1 MNLLNI
7 NDDVNNALLS
17 VEKVLETNFKWDFKS
32 NILKEATFHLL
43 SVKGKLLRPGLVFIG
58 AEAIGS
64 VAEEYIDLAI
74 AIEYLHISSLIHD
87 DIIDKDDKR
96 RGKETVHVKYGI
108 ENAILAGDALI
119 ARAVSLSAKY
129 GERVVSKIS
138 GTAFQMCDGE
148 ALDYSVQEG
157 KVKQD
162 FNGYLEV
169 ARRKT
174 ASLISTSLSIASI
187 RENKEENTVRKL
199 ENAGEN
205 LGIAFQIR
213 DDIINA
219 VGSVELGRRPG
230 MDDATKNRPNIVS
243 VIMNEK
249 GNKKESVET
258 AIALMEDYVGQAI
271 SKLSDF
277 PRIDVLKQYIN
288 EYFNP
293 EILRN
298 YLY

>member
-7 NDDVNNALLS
+7 NEDINNALLT
-17 VEKVLETNFKWDFKS
+17 VERVIESNFKWDFKS
-32 NILKEATFHLL
+32 NILKDATFHLL
-43 SVKGKLLRPGLVFIG
+43 SVRGKLLRPGLVFVG

-64 VAEEYIDLAI
+64 NVNDYVDLAT

-87 DIIDKDDKR
+87 DIIDKDERR
-96 RGKETVHVKYGI
+96 RGKESVHFKYGI

-119 ARAVSLSAKY
+119 ARAVNLSSRY
-129 GERVVSKIS
+129 GEKVVSKIS

-157 KVKQD
+157 KIKQD
-162 FNGYLEV
+162 FNSYLEV
-169 ARRKT
+169 AKRKT

-187 RENKEENTVRKL
+187 RENKDDYIVRKL

-230 MDDATKNRPNIVS
+230 NDDALKNRPNVVS
-243 VIMNEK
+243 VLMIDGRK
-249 GNKKESVET
+249 KKESIED
-258 AIALMEDYVGQAI
+258 AINLMEDYVKQALD
-271 SKLSDF
+271 KLSDF
-277 PRIDVLKQYIN
+277 PRIEVLKQYVSA
-288 EYFNP
+288 YFDS
-293 EILRN
+293 EVLRN
-298 YLY
+298 YL